1 MNKLSVLLPLLLC
14 LSSCEQGTST
24 PDKNQRNSDEP
35 YQTEKI
41 NPMTASTVTY
51 DNAGSSLADQTVQG
65 AIDELAAR
73 AEGLGDP
80 FDRITIESLSKES
93 ALGISSD
100 AISVECPT
108 TTGRTGRALG
118 GACSVENG
126 DGATLLATDVH
137 DTWFECRWNKPKNST
152 PTLTAK
158 VTCLSPAQ

>member
-93 ALGISSD
+93 ALG
-100 AISVECPT
+100 
-108 TTGRTGRALG
+108 
-118 GACSVENG
+118 
-126 DGATLLATDVH
+126 
-137 DTWFECRWNKPKNST
+137 
-152 PTLTAK
+152 
-158 VTCLSPAQ
+158 LSLIHI